1 VRDKLH
7 RGEAN
12 QFSRFHGK
20 DRIFTILGTNQSLG
34 TWFMSEEVGQAA
46 NSRTAAKDGAANET
60 VAIDADDYNSY
71 IECIDVFLRHF
82 GRLGMCVA
90 IAAASAA
97 LVFFSP
103 VLLPPLPVL
112 LKVSGV
118 VLFVFSAFLSILI
131 AGDTYVRLSQYIP
144 GIKPKKYLNHQW
156 MDRLLLWFLLILS
169 LFIVITASV
178 IAHAVLLR

>member
-1 VRDKLH
+1 M
-7 RGEAN
+7 
-12 QFSRFHGK
+12 S
-20 DRIFTILGTNQSLG
+20 S
-34 TWFMSEEVGQAA
+34 MSEEVGPAA
-46 NSRTAAKDGAANET
+46 DSRNDTKAAGAIE
-60 VAIDADDYNSY
+60 ADEYNSY

-90 IAAASAA
+90 IAGTSAV

-103 VLLPPLPVL
+103 VLLPPFPAL
-112 LKVSGV
+112 LKVAGL

-156 MDRLLLWFLLILS
+156 MDRLLLWFLLLLS
-169 LFIVITASV
+169 LFIVITASI
-178 IAHAVLLR
+178 IAHAILLK

>member
-1 VRDKLH
+1 MGPMPEK
-7 RGEAN
+7 
-12 QFSRFHGK
+12 
-20 DRIFTILGTNQSLG
+20 
-34 TWFMSEEVGQAA
+34 VGQAA
-46 NSRTAAKDGAANET
+46 DARSAAKEAG
-60 VAIDADDYNSY
+60 AIDADDYNSY

-90 IAAASAA
+90 IAATSAA

-103 VLLPPLPVL
+103 VLLPPFPAL
-112 LKVSGV
+112 LKTAGF

-131 AGDTYVRLSQYIP
+131 AGDTYVRLSQFIP

-156 MDRLLLWFLLILS
+156 MDRLLLWCLLILS

-178 IAHAVLLR
+178 IAHAVLLK